1 MLAMY
6 LRSTRDAWYPAL
18 SLATIASML
27 APTLGQCDCSYPAIS
42 RFFHMMSG

>member
-18 SLATIASML
+18 SLATIASLL
-27 APTLGQCDCSYPAIS
+27 APTLGCATAPIPPFPV
-42 RFFHMMSG
+42 FFT